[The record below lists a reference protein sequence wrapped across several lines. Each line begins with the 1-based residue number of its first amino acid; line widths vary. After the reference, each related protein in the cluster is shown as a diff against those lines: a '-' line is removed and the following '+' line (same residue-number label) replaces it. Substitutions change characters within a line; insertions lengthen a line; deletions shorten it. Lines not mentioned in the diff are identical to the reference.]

1 MAVTICFNDFKLNQL
16 KIKLHL
22 CLVCVKLLN
31 IQTITMNIFLYFS
44 SNTLRRAL
52 FPLMSAGSL
61 SLLSV
66 SLLVGLNGCQ
76 GSAPVSGS
84 SQRLLRL
91 QSTAA
96 SPTPVPVPDFGQ
108 IPAPPENPVT
118 QGKVELGFRLWFE
131 PRLSANNRMTCATCH
146 NHTMGFSNAQRNAA
160 GVTGQRGERNVPTIY
175 GSLWQRE
182 TFWDGRAKS
191 LEEQAL
197 GPIENP
203 IEMNE
208 SLPNVIKK
216 LAQVPY
222 YQQKFQAVFGSGPS
236 AEGIAKAMASFERAL
251 MMAPT
256 PFERY
261 QAGEK
266 QALSPEQVR
275 GRSLFF
281 SGRTQ
286 CASCHQGPA
295 LSQGIFANIGIGMN
309 QPNPDLGRFVV
320 TGMPWDK
327 GSFKIPTLLNISRTA
342 PYMHDGSLPTL
353 LAVIE
358 HYDQG
363 GIANPELDPR
373 VRRLNLNPSEKN
385 ELLAFLNSL
394 SAPDNLRSLGKLP
407 GIHLPTAEV
416 ERLMSNQP

>member
-1 MAVTICFNDFKLNQL
+1 M
-16 KIKLHL
+16 KIHSQKTHLHL
-22 CLVCVKLLN
+22 PLS
-31 IQTITMNIFLYFS
+31 FS
-44 SNTLRRAL
+44 ALRT
-52 FPLMSAGSL
+52 SIGC
-61 SLLSV
+61 V
-66 SLLVGLNGCQ
+66 SLFLVLASCQ
-76 GSAPVSGS
+76 SAVPVNR
-84 SQRLLRL
+84 SQSLPRL
-91 QSTAA
+91 QAAAA
-96 SPTPVPVPDFGQ
+96 SPSPVPVPDFGQ
-108 IPAPPENPVT
+108 IPAPPNNPVT

-208 SLPNVIKK
+208 SLPNVLKK

-222 YQQKFQAVFGSGPS
+222 YQQKFQAVFGSAPS
-236 AEGIAKAMASFERAL
+236 ADGIAKAMASFERAL

-266 QALSPEQVR
+266 EALSPDQIR
-275 GRSLFF
+275 GMQLFF
-281 SGRTQ
+281 SGRTR

-295 LSQGIFANIGIGMN
+295 LSQGLFANIGIGMD
-309 QPNPDLGRFVV
+309 QPKPDLGRFGV

-327 GSFKIPTLLNISRTA
+327 GSFKIPTLLNIAHTA
-342 PYMHDGSLPTL
+342 PYMHDGSVPTL
-353 LAVIE
+353 QAVIE
-358 HYDQG
+358 HYNQG
-363 GIANPELDPR
+363 GIANPALDPR
-373 VRRLNLNPSEKN
+373 VRALGLSQGEKT
-385 ELLAFLNSL
+385 ELLAFLNGL

-407 GIHLPTAEV
+407 GIHLPAQQIESLLQN
-416 ERLMSNQP
+416 RP